1 MPGLKDL
8 SGFVEAAVLEDAR
21 LFNPEEADDGE
32 DAPMG
37 NDGPGQSG
45 VRRRLAT
52 RQRFSKRQV
61 AFMSPRLGLLNNLPM
76 SVPFNVRLN
85 VFDQLV
91 KYVCPVSGISAVR
104 RV

>member
-8 SGFVEAAVLEDAR
+8 SGFVEAAVLEDAK
-21 LFNPEEADDGE
+21 LFNPSEEDMSGGANGE
-32 DAPMG
+32 D
-37 NDGPGQSG
+37 GQEG
-45 VRRRLAT
+45 MDRRRLAA

-76 SVPFNVRLN
+76 AVPFVVRLK

-91 KYVCPVSGISAVR
+91 K
-104 RV
+104 